1 MITQNK
7 EIDEGK
13 KVDIVMGVQ
22 LLADFLEQ
30 IDTKDITFFDFTFGN
45 TVKGYGDVTLKLTF
59 KTHVRKSH
67 AILSSIH
74 DY

>member
-59 KTHVRKSH
+59 KTHEEESC
-67 AILSSIH
+67 
-74 DY
+74 YP

>member
-1 MITQNK
+1 MITRNK
-7 EIDEGK
+7 EIDESK

-45 TVKGYGDVTLKLTF
+45 TVKGCDVTLKLTF
-59 KTHVRKSH
+59 KTHEEESC
-67 AILSSIH
+67 
-74 DY
+74 YP